1 MSCSGQDL
9 IFVYKPG
16 FELYCGEKRG
26 RYDGGNPY
34 LPTPLPSA
42 QNFELRLIIQL
53 KNVYL
58 MMHIKKYVWIKY
70 LSIYIYL
77 FPKIEIKF
85 GSKYL
90 ALETS
95 NPFHR
100 DQHKTFS
107 VYCKIEIE
115 R

>member
-42 QNFELRLIIQL
+42 QNFELRLIIQF
-53 KNVYL
+53 K
-58 MMHIKKYVWIKY
+58 M
-70 LSIYIYL
+70 YI
-77 FPKIEIKF
+77 
-85 GSKYL
+85 
-90 ALETS
+90 
-95 NPFHR
+95 
-100 DQHKTFS
+100 
-107 VYCKIEIE
+107 
-115 R
+115 